1 MDIEQLNEI
10 SVRVGNIQE
19 NDEIPIGGSFA
30 GKLDLHVTADL
41 VKFQDFFESVDKNVE
56 NLRQNESFQKWV
68 KNTVPDFDAEI
79 LTRLLTF
86 DNVLRQKYPQFQANV
101 SERQKFYD
109 KAQSKPLSQAFE
121 KGVCQC
127 AEIAILAQAYCERA
141 GLQTKYFGGEV
152 LFSKDEEFGN
162 AHSFLTLETDK
173 GSYIYDPAN
182 AIQSTSGLYYP
193 KIAIQEVTPAQKRQ
207 FENKIHRPSGR
218 NCAFLETTDILTK
231 TKWYYGCGDGANI
244 FPSFIISK
252 NRPPIQP
259 EKGNSLC

>member
-10 SVRVGNIQE
+10 SVRIGNIQE

-56 NLRQNESFQKWV
+56 NLRQNEGFQKWV
-68 KNTVPDFDAEI
+68 AQTAPDFDAEI
-79 LTRLLTF
+79 FTRLLAF
-86 DNVLRQKYPQFQANV
+86 DNVLRQKYPHFQANV

-109 KAQSKPLSQAFE
+109 KAKRKLLSEAFE
-121 KGVCQC
+121 EGVCQC

-152 LFSKDEEFGN
+152 LFSKNQEFGH

-173 GSYIYDPAN
+173 GLYIYDPAN
-182 AIQSTSGLYYP
+182 AIQSTSGLYLP

-244 FPSFIISK
+244 FPLFIFSK
-252 NRPPIQP
+252 KTIDFSCNKQ
-259 EKGNSLC
+259 NTL

>member
-10 SVRVGNIQE
+10 SVRIGNIQE

-41 VKFQDFFESVDKNVE
+41 VKFQNFFESVDKNVE
-56 NLRQNESFQKWV
+56 NLRQNEGFQKWV
-68 KNTVPDFDAEI
+68 ENTAPDFDAEI
-79 LTRLLTF
+79 LTRLLAF
-86 DNVLRQKYPQFQANV
+86 DNVLRQKYPHFQ
-101 SERQKFYD
+101 
-109 KAQSKPLSQAFE
+109 AQSKPLSQAFE

-127 AEIAILAQAYCERA
+127 AEIAILAQAYCERS

-207 FENKIHRPSGR
+207 FENKIHSPSGR

-252 NRPPIQP
+252 NRPPLQP
-259 EKGNSLC
+259 EKGNSL